1 MAGYSEDDVRRAA
14 EIREWLVKQIADKE
28 DEVDRL
34 RTTLAIIDNLL
45 KQGSFKAAA
54 LYSGS
59 QAAAGTS
66 NQAAQSQMQARPN
79 AQQAVARQ
87 PSASSASP
95 SRSPAIQETIRSSD
109 IEIRPLKRAKDDM
122 MLANAEIGPNS
133 VTIIPTAGLG
143 LNSNTPPF
151 RSFFIGRIIEGMKNK
166 DVQLASQG
174 TIKESD
180 ALTYDV
186 EEDQSNLIKRI
197 TINNYRDKERLT
209 EIFNTS
215 SWVFTRMLEKTGQ

>member
-1 MAGYSEDDVRRAA
+1 LAGYSEDDVRRAA
-14 EIREWLVKQIADKE
+14 EIREWLVKQIADKQ

-59 QAAAGTS
+59 QVATGTS
-66 NQAAQSQMQARPN
+66 NSAAQSQMQARPN
-79 AQQAVARQ
+79 PQQAVARQ
-87 PSASSASP
+87 PSASSTSP
-95 SRSPAIQETIRSSD
+95 SRSPAIQETIRSGD